1 MADSPSSRRTQSQRR
16 NDSDREMLAAAI
28 RLIGRQG
35 SVATS
40 LAQIGLEAGYSR
52 GLPAA
57 RFGTKLALLEEVV
70 DASERWFER
79 RVARQ
84 IGDRKGLE
92 ALFFRMSTHLQGAR
106 DDASG
111 TITVYQLYMES
122 IGAVAELRPRMRAY
136 GEAYRQGFRR
146 HLAEAAER
154 GELRPGID
162 LDQMATTILG
172 AVRGVIVQ
180 SLVDGGTTDLETA
193 GTHLISLFRETL
205 SPLKPTD
212 ATPSA

>member
-1 MADSPSSRRTQSQRR
+1 MADTPNPRRTQSERR
-16 NDSDREMLAAAI
+16 NESDREMLAAAI

-40 LAQIGLEAGYSR
+40 MAQIGLEAGYSR

-70 DASERWFER
+70 NASERWFER
-79 RVARQ
+79 RMARR
-84 IGDRKGLE
+84 IGDRRGLE
-92 ALFFRMSTHLQGAR
+92 ALFIRMDTHLQGAR

-111 TITVYQLYMES
+111 TITVYQLYVES
-122 IGAVAELRPRMRAY
+122 IGAVVELRPRMQAY

-146 HLAEAAER
+146 HLAEASVR

-162 LDQMATTILG
+162 IDQMATTILG
-172 AVRGVIVQ
+172 SVRGLIVQ
-180 SLVDGGTTDLETA
+180 SLVDGGITDLQVA
-193 GTHLISLFRETL
+193 GRHLTDLFRETL
-205 SPLKPTD
+205 
-212 ATPSA
+212 TPREPDRS

>member
-1 MADSPSSRRTQSQRR
+1 MSESQPTRRTQTQRR

-28 RLIGRQG
+28 RLIGKQG

-70 DASERWFER
+70 DASEYWFEH

-84 IGDRKGLE
+84 IGDRKGQE
-92 ALFFRMSTHLQGAR
+92 ALFFRMNTHLQSAR

-122 IGAVAELRPRMRAY
+122 IGAVPELRPRMRAY

-146 HLAEAAER
+146 HLAEAAEL

-180 SLVDGGTTDLETA
+180 SLVDDGRTDLETA

-205 SPLKPTD
+205 SPREPTD

>member
-1 MADSPSSRRTQSQRR
+1 
-16 NDSDREMLAAAI
+16 MLAAAI

-52 GLPAA
+52 GLPVA

-154 GELRPGID
+154 GELRPGTDI
-162 LDQMATTILG
+162 DQMATTILG
-172 AVRGVIVQ
+172 AVRGVIIQ
-180 SLVDGGTTDLETA
+180 SLVDGGTTNLETA
-193 GTHLISLFRETL
+193 GKHLISLFRETL
-205 SPLKPTD
+205 SPRAPAD
-212 ATPSA
+212 IAPSA